1 MKNTQED
8 IKWITAVLDHDIDE
22 LKETLEAV
30 QALRLDEERTITR
43 SDLAAAK
50 REAQAKLLERVKNLA
65 EYAYK
70 VCVRRNETYVSE
82 SAKVSNA
89 EPVNPMPSSS
99 DVDWVPFTVD
109 IQCESAEV
117 ARAIYQRQ
125 GNILTFTLEDFT
137 RPGDS
142 GASWKLYR
150 AVFESKPNN
159 DRFGYMDSETFY
171 GWFRFPIDKPM
182 AWRKDG
188 VVGMIENVPCI
199 INEMYITENGEK
211 TYLSVSALLPFR
223 PEY

>member
-1 MKNTQED
+1 MKDTQKD
-8 IKWITAVLDHDIDE
+8 INWITGVLDHDINE

-30 QALRLDEERTITR
+30 QALRVDEERAVTY
-43 SDLAAAK
+43 SDLAAAN
-50 REAQAKLLERVKNLA
+50 REAQAKLLEQVKNLA

-70 VCVRRNETYVSE
+70 VCVRRNETYASE

-89 EPVNPMPSSS
+89 EPVTPMPSSS
-99 DVDWVPFTVD
+99 DVDWVPFTID
-109 IQCESAEV
+109 IQCESAEM
-117 ARAIYQRQ
+117 AWAIYRHR
-125 GNILTFTLEDFT
+125 GNIRTFILEDFT

-171 GWFRFPIDKPM
+171 GWFRFPIDKPV

-188 VVGMIENVPCI
+188 VSGLIEGAPCI
-199 INEMYITENGEK
+199 VSDFYYTEIGDK
-211 TYLSVSALLPFR
+211 ARLSASVMLPFR

>member
-1 MKNTQED
+1 MQSNQKD
-8 IKWITAVLDHDIDE
+8 INWITAVLDRDISE

-30 QALRLDEERTITR
+30 QALRIDEERTVTH
-43 SDLAAAK
+43 SDLAATK
-50 REAQAKLLERVKNLA
+50 REAQARLMEQVKNLA

-70 VCVRRNETYVSE
+70 VCVRRNETYASE
-82 SAKVSNA
+82 SVKVSNA

-99 DVDWVPFTVD
+99 DVDWVPTFID
-109 IQCESAEV
+109 IQCESPEV
-117 ARAIYQRQ
+117 EWDIYRRRK
-125 GNILTFTLEDFT
+125 NIHTFTLEDFT

-171 GWFRFPIDKPM
+171 GWVRFPIDRPVE
-182 AWRKDG
+182 WRKDG
-188 VVGMIENVPCI
+188 VSGLIEGAPCI
-199 INEMYITENGEK
+199 VSDFYFTEIDGK
-211 TYLSVSALLPFR
+211 TILHVSAMLPFH

>member
-1 MKNTQED
+1 MKNTQKD
-8 IKWITAVLDHDIDE
+8 INWITAILDHDISE

-30 QALRLDEERTITR
+30 QALRIDEERTVTH
-43 SDLAAAK
+43 SDLAAIK
-50 REAQAKLLERVKNLA
+50 REAQARLMEQVKNLA

-70 VCVRRNETYVSE
+70 VCVRRNETYASE
-82 SAKVSNA
+82 SVKVSNA

-99 DVDWVPFTVD
+99 DVDWVPTFID
-109 IQCESAEV
+109 IQCESHEV
-117 ARAIYQRQ
+117 ERDIYRHRK
-125 GNILTFTLEDFT
+125 NIPIFTLEDFT

-171 GWFRFPIDKPM
+171 GWVRFPADRPVE
-182 AWRKDG
+182 WRKDG
-188 VVGMIENVPCI
+188 VSGLIEGAPCI
-199 INEMYITENGEK
+199 VSDFYFTEIDGK
-211 TYLSVSALLPFR
+211 TILHVSAMLPFH